1 MIYLPIELWNI
12 IFNYNTIKDRMIIM
26 RLFAFHSI
34 FTYDQLNYLKKSF
47 IFKFILSNKLNNQI
61 MTIFNNINTINNNN
75 KYISY
80 FTKIYEYRFG
90 MKVNDIL
97 ISSYLRNHLCKK
109 LTKINLK
116 NKFLNLTKKIKED
129 NNDNDIY
136 INTKTKNKLTMI
148 DCI

>member
-1 MIYLPIELWNI
+1 MNYLPIELWNM

-34 FTYDQLNYLKKSF
+34 FTRDELNYLKKGF

-61 MTIFNNINTINNNN
+61 MTIFNNIDTINNN
-75 KYISY
+75 KDYISY
-80 FTKIYEYRFG
+80 YTKIYEYRFG

-109 LTKINLK
+109 LTKIDLK

-129 NNDNDIY
+129 NTDIY
-136 INTKTKNKLTMI
+136 IKTKTKIKNKLTMI